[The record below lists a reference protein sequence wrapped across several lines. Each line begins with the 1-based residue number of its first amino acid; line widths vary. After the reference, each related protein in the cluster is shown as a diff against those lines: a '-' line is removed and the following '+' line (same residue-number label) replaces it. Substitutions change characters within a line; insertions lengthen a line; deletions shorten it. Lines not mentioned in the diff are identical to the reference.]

1 MALDSF
7 KFFFLS
13 LLLFLEVC
21 LTLSKPTSPT
31 KSFPSKTFQTSPKPS
46 NSSLTSPKSHKIP
59 RTSFLSPPKPF
70 QLLPSFQ
77 RKFFLTHYF
86 SEEKN
91 NNNNNNKRSSTRTG
105 THRHAQA
112 RTGTHRHAQARTG
125 THRHTQAHT
134 HLRAGARSVTLMAK
148 TMAVQTNCFC

>member
-77 RKFFLTHYF
+77 RKFFLTHFF
-86 SEEKN
+86 SEKKIKK
-91 NNNNNNKRSSTRTG
+91 NNNKRSSTRTG
-105 THRHAQA
+105 THRHA
-112 RTGTHRHAQARTG
+112 
-125 THRHTQAHT
+125 QAHT